1 MQNVL
6 MESEAVK
13 ATHAQQL
20 RVYAEEAAQQG
31 EVEAS
36 VLLIQEADALEED
49 LCRRAVQWME
59 LRQRERYIW
68 ILVKNHPTL
77 TRTMVRVLKAEGEED
92 LATRVAAE
100 GTRCHE

>member
-20 RVYAEEAAQQG
+20 RVYAEEAARDG
-31 EVEAS
+31 EAEAS
-36 VLLIQEADALEED
+36 VLLLQEADALEED

-68 ILVKNHPTL
+68 VLVSSHPSL
-77 TRTMVRVLKAEGEED
+77 TRTMVRVLMDVGEED
-92 LATRVAAE
+92 LARRVAAE